1 MLVLNQLVSGNIP
14 TKMVNISD
22 QWSQTC
28 TLLCE
33 FTPQS
38 LNKPIIAKTGV
49 HVMDCVYFDYLMKTA
64 TQQHT
69 RLKF

>member
-1 MLVLNQLVSGNIP
+1 MVVLNKFVSGNIP
-14 TKMVNISD
+14 TKMVNISH

-28 TLLCE
+28 TSLCE
-33 FTPQS
+33 FTPQR

-49 HVMDCVYFDYLMKTA
+49 LVMDWVYFDYLMKTA

-69 RLKF
+69 RF